1 MANTRQDLERLT
13 QWTLDA
19 LDLVVAFGH
28 VQSGRGGEGA
38 EQAVVEAAGTH
49 LRRLLPFHTVAFFTV
64 DEDDGDFVLAN
75 CDPVTEREA
84 LQREVDDHVADGMFA
99 LARRHN
105 RAVTMR
111 ARRSGHALVLHPLVA
126 GARTVG
132 MFAGVLRGDA
142 LDVGEAGLNLLSLV
156 LFQTAQALHGARLEA
171 TIRAQNAELALTV
184 DARTRELSRAE
195 EALRQ
200 AQKMEAVGQL
210 TGGVAHDFNNL
221 LTVVLGSLERL
232 RVHTADA
239 HPDLDRLA
247 ARAAAAALRGAE
259 LTHRLLAF
267 GRRQPLA
274 PRPIDVGRLAVG
286 MTALLRRTLGETVDL
301 AVQASESPLLAL
313 ADPGQVENA
322 LLNLAINAR
331 DAMPNGGSLVIT
343 VSRMRLT
350 AESDGAV
357 GELPVGEYIAVALT
371 DTGMGMTPE
380 VRARAFEPFFTTK
393 ETGKGSGLGL
403 SMVYGFAKQSGGDV
417 VIDSTPGQGTSVTLY
432 LPCARDVAATA
443 MEAPTV
449 GGELMPRGSETV
461 LVVEDDAHVR
471 EFVVAV
477 LVELGYRVLEAGT
490 AHEALAILDGGETPD
505 VLYTDVVL
513 PGGMSGQELA
523 ERARRRQ
530 PSLRTLYTSGYTA
543 SALMPEDAAILL
555 KPYRRED
562 LARAIRDTFEPDTVC
577 S

>member
-1 MANTRQDLERLT
+1 
-13 QWTLDA
+13 
-19 LDLVVAFGH
+19 
-28 VQSGRGGEGA
+28 
-38 EQAVVEAAGTH
+38 
-49 LRRLLPFHTVAFFTV
+49 
-64 DEDDGDFVLAN
+64 
-75 CDPVTEREA
+75 
-84 LQREVDDHVADGMFA
+84 
-99 LARRHN
+99 
-105 RAVTMR
+105 
-111 ARRSGHALVLHPLVA
+111 
-126 GARTVG
+126 
-132 MFAGVLRGDA
+132 
-142 LDVGEAGLNLLSLV
+142 
-156 LFQTAQALHGARLEA
+156 
-171 TIRAQNAELALTV
+171 
-184 DARTRELSRAE
+184 
-195 EALRQ
+195 
-200 AQKMEAVGQL
+200 
-210 TGGVAHDFNNL
+210 
-221 LTVVLGSLERL
+221 
-232 RVHTADA
+232 
-239 HPDLDRLA
+239 
-247 ARAAAAALRGAE
+247 
-259 LTHRLLAF
+259 
-267 GRRQPLA
+267 
-274 PRPIDVGRLAVG
+274 

-343 VSRMRLT
+343 VSRVRLT

-403 SMVYGFAKQSGGDV
+403 SMVYGFARQSGGDV
-417 VIDSTPGQGTSVTLY
+417 VIDSTPGQGTTVTLY

-443 MEAPTV
+443 MEAPTA

-490 AHEALAILDGGETPD
+490 AHEALAILDAGETPD

>member
-1 MANTRQDLERLT
+1 MPNTRQDLERLT

-49 LRRLLPFHTVAFFTV
+49 LRRLLPFHTVAVFTV
-64 DEDDGDFVLAN
+64 NEADGDFVLTF
-75 CDPVTEREA
+75 CDPESERES
-84 LQREVDDHVADGMFA
+84 LQREVDEHVAGGMFA
-99 LARRHN
+99 PARHHN

-111 ARRSGHALVLHPLVA
+111 ARRANHALVLHPLVA
-126 GARTVG
+126 GAQTVG
-132 MFAGVLRGDA
+132 MFAGTLRGDA

-156 LFQTAQALHGARLEA
+156 LFQTAQALHGARLES
-171 TIRAQNAELALTV
+171 TIRAQNADLTQAV

-232 RVHTADA
+232 RLHTTET
-239 HPDLDRLA
+239 HPNLDRLA
-247 ARAAAAALRGAE
+247 ARAMAAAHRGAE

-301 AVQASESPLLAL
+301 AVAAPEGALFAL

-322 LLNLAINAR
+322 LLNLALNAR
-331 DAMPNGGSLVIT
+331 DAMPSGGSLRIT
-343 VSRMRLT
+343 ASRARL
-350 AESDGAV
+350 SGDGADRAD
-357 GELPVGEYIAVALT
+357 GPPTGDFIAVALT
-371 DTGMGMTPE
+371 DTGAGMTAD

-403 SMVYGFAKQSGGDV
+403 SMVYGFARQSGGDV
-417 VIDSTPGQGTSVTLY
+417 VINSAPGHGTTVTLY
-432 LPCARDVAATA
+432 LPCAQEPPATVVDAAPASDDV
-443 MEAPTV
+443 
-449 GGELMPRGSETV
+449 MPHGSETV
-461 LVVEDDAHVR
+461 LVVEDDADVR

-477 LVELGYRVLEAGT
+477 LSELGYRVLEAAT
-490 AHEALAILDGGETPD
+490 AHEALTILERGETPD

-513 PGGMSGQELA
+513 PGGMSGPELA
-523 ERARRRQ
+523 AHARRRQ
-530 PSLRTLYTSGYTA
+530 ASLRTLYTSGYTA
-543 SALMPEDAAILL
+543 SALMPEDSAVLL

-562 LARAIRDTFEPDTVC
+562 LARAIRDTMELQPAC

>member
-1 MANTRQDLERLT
+1 MATTRQDLERLT

-28 VQSGRGGEGA
+28 VQSGRRSEGA
-38 EQAVVEAAGTH
+38 PEQAVVEAAGTH

-64 DEDDGDFVLAN
+64 DEDDGDFVLTY
-75 CDPVTEREA
+75 CDPDTEREPM
-84 LQREVDDHVADGMFA
+84 QHEVDDHVADGMFA

-111 ARRSGHALVLHPLVA
+111 ARRPGHALVLHPLVA

-142 LDVGEAGLNLLSLV
+142 IDVGEAGLNLLSLV

-171 TIRAQNAELALTV
+171 TIRAQNAELAQAV
-184 DARTRELSRAE
+184 DTRTRELSRAE
-195 EALRQ
+195 DALRQ

-232 RVHTADA
+232 RIHTADA
-239 HPDLDRLA
+239 HPELDRLA
-247 ARAAAAALRGAE
+247 ARAAAAAHRGAE

-286 MTALLRRTLGETVDL
+286 MTALLRRTLGETVEL
-301 AVQASESPLLAL
+301 AVHASDTHLLAL

-322 LLNLAINAR
+322 LLNLALNAR

-343 VSRMRLT
+343 VSRAQLAPDPEAADERP
-350 AESDGAV
+350 AGDF
-357 GELPVGEYIAVALT
+357 IAVSLS
-371 DTGMGMTPE
+371 DTGVGMTAE

-417 VIDSTPGQGTSVTLY
+417 VIESAPGQGSTVTLY
-432 LPCARDVAATA
+432 LPCSRDLPAAA
-443 MEAPTV
+443 LDAPPPSSDV
-449 GGELMPRGSETV
+449 MPGGSETV

-477 LVELGYRVLEAGT
+477 LRELGYRVLEAAT
-490 AHEALAILDGGETPD
+490 AHEALAILDGGATPD

-513 PGGMSGQELA
+513 PGGMSGHELA
-523 ERARRRQ
+523 AIARERR

-543 SALMPEDAAILL
+543 SALMPDDAAVLL

-562 LARAIRDTFEPDTVC
+562 LARAIRDTMEPQPVC